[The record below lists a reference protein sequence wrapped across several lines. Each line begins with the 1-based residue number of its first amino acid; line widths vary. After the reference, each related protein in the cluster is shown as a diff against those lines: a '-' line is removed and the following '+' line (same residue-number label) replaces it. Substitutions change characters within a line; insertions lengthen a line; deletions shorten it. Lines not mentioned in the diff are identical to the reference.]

1 MFLPPLV
8 ALFFLLVFL
17 FVWLFWLVFTLLF
30 PDKWAWLVDQ
40 EQKFLLKHGLVS
52 ESFSRH
58 LERMEKGMVLKLVLG
73 ATILLGAMA
82 LTLIVLRY
90 VLGFPV

>member
-1 MFLPPLV
+1 MSPLI
-8 ALFFLLVFL
+8 ASFFLLVFL
-17 FVWLFWLVFTLLF
+17 FVWVFWLVFTLLF
-30 PDKWAWLVDQ
+30 PDRWAWLVDR

-58 LERMEKGMVLKLVLG
+58 LERMEKGIVLKMVLG
-73 ATILLGAMA
+73 ATVLLGTMA

-90 VLGFPV
+90 ILGFPV

>member
-1 MFLPPLV
+1 MSPLIV
-8 ALFFLLVFL
+8 IFFLLVFL
-17 FVWLFWLVFTLLF
+17 FVWVFWLIFTLLF
-30 PDKWAWLVDQ
+30 PDQWAWLVDQ

-58 LERMEKGMVLKLVLG
+58 LDRMEKGIVLKVVLG
-73 ATILLGAMA
+73 ATVLLGTMA
-82 LTLIVLRY
+82 LILIVLRY

>member
-1 MFLPPLV
+1 MSPLV
-8 ALFFLLVFL
+8 AIFFLVVFL

-30 PDKWAWLVDQ
+30 ADRWAWLVDR
-40 EQKFLLKHGLVS
+40 EQRFLMKHGLVS

-58 LERMEKGMVLKLVLG
+58 LERMEKGIVLKVALG
-73 ATILLGAMA
+73 ATVLLGTMA